1 MDDLLDNN
9 PQGSLV
15 FAFADDTT
23 YAAQGHSLL
32 ECETALQPAADLLHL
47 WCLTWKVSLSTS
59 KSVVSYFS
67 LDPRETNGKAQP
79 VIYFGPNK
87 VPFKV
92 LHDS

>member
-32 ECETALQPAADLLHL
+32 ECETALQPAADTFVVFNMEGLAQHLQVRGLLL
-47 WCLTWKVSLSTS
+47 FT
-59 KSVVSYFS
+59 
-67 LDPRETNGKAQP
+67 
-79 VIYFGPNK
+79 GPT
-87 VPFKV
+87 
-92 LHDS
+92 